1 MSCLFFK
8 ILPIIS
14 VARIKGLRTLT
25 WARDEM
31 YGCFY
36 ISQTLPNT
44 NSLQDGGRIIERL
57 EHCFHSSILPHFTGK
72 QGITYN
78 QNVQAEQLFLNS
90 SSFYSAT
97 ILRPGHVRGVV
108 AHFSNFPWIG
118 GTLVP
123 GPGALSRLLPYHHR
137 DDNTPG
143 VPGIRDGA
151 SGIPPKVINFKIL

>member
-1 MSCLFFK
+1 MSRCLVICINLVK
-8 ILPIIS
+8 IYY
-14 VARIKGLRTLT
+14 VHARARYILLSLITCVRRT
-25 WARDEM
+25 
-31 YGCFY
+31 
-36 ISQTLPNT
+36 QP
-44 NSLQDGGRIIERL
+44 
-57 EHCFHSSILPHFTGK
+57 
-72 QGITYN
+72 
-78 QNVQAEQLFLNS
+78 LF
-90 SSFYSAT
+90 SAT